1 MSPYRKQVTNKIGE
15 QENQNLVAKA
25 AQQSLQGR
33 QTRWEGLAQ
42 WDMSFNLLLRS
53 FPQLVSFNLGV
64 TFDTVG
70 LPSNLQRWGLLDEEC
85 CSLCD
90 AKKCTV
96 GHILTGC
103 LTPLL
108 RVDIV
113 SVTTQF

>member
-15 QENQNLVAKA
+15 QENQKLVAKA
-25 AQQSLQGR
+25 AQQSLQGKWT
-33 QTRWEGLAQ
+33 QWEGVVQ
-42 WDMSFNLLLRS
+42 RDMSFNSLLRS
-53 FPQLVSFNLGV
+53 FPQLVSFILGV

-70 LPSNLQRWGLLDEEC
+70 FSANIKRWGLLDEES

-103 LTPLL
+103 LVALA
-108 RVDIV
+108 
-113 SVTTQF
+113 